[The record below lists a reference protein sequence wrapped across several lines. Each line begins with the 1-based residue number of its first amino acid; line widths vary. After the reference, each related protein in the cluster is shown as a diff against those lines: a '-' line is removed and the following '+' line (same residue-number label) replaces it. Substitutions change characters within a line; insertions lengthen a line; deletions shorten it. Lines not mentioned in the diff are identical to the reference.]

1 MKNIFKNIF
10 LLILGVIVLQGCDS
24 GQESRWAVTPTSGWV
39 EFRSAST
46 TTGQTSPLVT
56 VPIDIKVPVYPNGF
70 NISYE
75 MTAVEGDFTQYVS
88 QTSGTLFVDP
98 VLTEPTRIADLD
110 IPLVNMEAGR
120 NFVTSFDIT
129 ITSTSSGIGVGVD
142 DTSITTHRVT
152 IPCSNP
158 DVLPSDY
165 FVGDYEIADVTATIG
180 PGNGTQNIG
189 SGVVTLSVDPNNPN
203 RRLFQAQ
210 VLPAFTGGALYDFS
224 IEFDVDNDVVSLGG
238 FTGSGIS
245 CSGPEYGYTGAAAD
259 ASGPWDVCNDESITI
274 QYVEDPLVG
283 CGGPYAASF
292 SLTKV
297 N

>member
-10 LLILGVIVLQGCDS
+10 VLTLGLLVLQGCDS
-24 GQESRWAVTPTSGWV
+24 GTDSRFQVDPTSGWV
-39 EFRSAST
+39 EFRTAAT
-46 TTGQTSPLVT
+46 TTGQTSPLVSIP
-56 VPIDIKVPVYPNGF
+56 VDINVPVYPNGF
-70 NISYE
+70 SVNYE
-75 MTAVEGDFTQYVS
+75 MTAVEGDFTNYVN
-88 QTSGTLFVDP
+88 QTSGSLFVDP
-98 VLTEPTRIADLD
+98 ELTEPTRIAALD

-120 NFVTSFDIT
+120 DFVTSFDIT
-129 ITSTSSGIGVGVD
+129 ITSTSSGVGVGVD

-165 FVGDYEIADVTATIG
+165 FVGDYEIADVDATIG
-180 PGNGTQNIG
+180 PGNGTENIG
-189 SGVVTLSVDPNNPN
+189 SGVVTLTVDPNNPN
-203 RRLFQAQ
+203 RRLFEASI
-210 VLPAFTGGALYDFS
+210 LPAFTGGALVPFS
-224 IEFDVDNDVVSLGG
+224 LEFDVDNDVVSLGG
-238 FTGSGIS
+238 FSGSGLS
-245 CSGPEYGYTGAAAD
+245 CSGPEYGFTGAAAD
-259 ASGPWDVCNDESITI
+259 ASGPWDVCNDQSITI